1 MTKVC
6 LRSLIFTTDTL
17 VLLLDIGATIV
28 GSRTEPTE
36 EGEDG
41 GIMLILKIPR
51 GSFSFMLIPVP

>member
-17 VLLLDIGATIV
+17 VLLLDTGATVV

-41 GIMLILKIPR
+41 GIMLI
-51 GSFSFMLIPVP
+51 